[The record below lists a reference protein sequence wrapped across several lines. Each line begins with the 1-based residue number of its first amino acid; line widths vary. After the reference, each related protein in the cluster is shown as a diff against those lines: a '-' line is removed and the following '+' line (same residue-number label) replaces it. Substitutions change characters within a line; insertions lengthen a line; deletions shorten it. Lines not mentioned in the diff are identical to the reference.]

1 MNEKNAALLQMDI
14 GLLYIPRRTA
24 HATIRSESSLFHVP
38 PSFSSGTSPCK
49 RLPRLMLNSAGE
61 KGNVK
66 FADTSRWC
74 RRQILTSGTRLSKQK
89 SELKL
94 SCCLIFHGQARNF
107 TQGEGVFLQVT
118 PLFICLWQMFCVF
131 WFGTMHTGWVKNKTH
146 KTSTFKRI
154 INGVQGME
162 GTMCNSLN

>member
-1 MNEKNAALLQMDI
+1 MDI

-38 PSFSSGTSPCK
+38 PSSFPCGTSPCK

-89 SELKL
+89 SKLKL
-94 SCCLIFHGQARNF
+94 SRCLIFHRPCMHGGCYLQAK
-107 TQGEGVFLQVT
+107 EVFLRKNYLPDACV
-118 PLFICLWQMFCVF
+118 CLTLPPVAEG
-131 WFGTMHTGWVKNKTH
+131 FG
-146 KTSTFKRI
+146 
-154 INGVQGME
+154 
-162 GTMCNSLN
+162 SLKLESLHPSLVSN